1 MGQKVKIGGI
11 VFVFTFLLSAC
22 NKKHEDPTC

>member
-1 MGQKVKIGGI
+1 MGKMKTGGI